1 MAGKKETPL
10 KANVEFLLR
19 RAQAG
24 DKKAFEELVLIYQD
38 KVYSL
43 SYHLAGNREDAEDL
57 AQEAFVRAYLGLRS
71 FRQEADF
78 GTWLHRITVNAWLNM
93 KRSREAQVLSLDN
106 PKRTPEGWQQREF
119 PSQAGS
125 GNPGEALGEKELQL
139 AVWEAL
145 QKLSPEFRTVLV
157 LREIE
162 GYSYEEIAAMTK
174 ASLGTVKSRLSRARN
189 ALKEL
194 VAPLLEEKEG
204 AARGKAG
211 ENQ

>member
-1 MAGKKETPL
+1 MAGKRETPL

-57 AQEAFVRAYLGLRS
+57 AQEAFVRAYLGLRN
-71 FRQEADF
+71 FRREADF
-78 GTWLHRITVNAWLNM
+78 GTWLHRITVNTWLNM
-93 KRSREAQVLSLDN
+93 KRAKEAPVLSLDN
-106 PKRTPEGWQQREF
+106 PRRTPDGL
-119 PSQAGS
+119 QARDLPAAGSS
-125 GNPGEALGEKELQL
+125 GNPGEVLGEKELQI

-145 QKLSPEFRTVLV
+145 QKLSPEFRAVLV

-162 GYSYEEIAAMTK
+162 GYSYEEIAAMTRT
-174 ASLGTVKSRLSRARN
+174 SLGTVKSRLNRARS
-189 ALKEL
+189 ALK
-194 VAPLLEEKEG
+194 
-204 AARGKAG
+204 
-211 ENQ
+211 